1 MRCSIGSFKS
11 IALSVDSNICGTK
24 MSTAAALFSD
34 YRGPASAG
42 TSQPGPRQATMIGS
56 SSIFLWAVWPSLAV
70 FASPTPTFQ
79 TLAMGMTV
87 GFFCLAVLRLLRG
100 EKLVDMIPRSYG
112 LLIAGVIGVLGTNA
126 FNFIAITR
134 ISPAQASVI
143 AYLWPM
149 MAIVLAGVLGLRRLQ
164 IRHAVA
170 VLLGFAGAALVI
182 DPFGQTTFDVI
193 GIGCALLAGLSWAG
207 YTTYRMIDDRGP
219 SDAVGIYSLVAA
231 IACLIAHIQFE
242 QTYTMSAVQIV
253 AVMGLGVAPM
263 GLANAVWDYGV
274 SRGDARTLS
283 ILAYGTPLVAT
294 LLLVVLG
301 LAPMT
306 PLLLIGAVLIVG
318 GAAIGTWPGRGS

>member
-1 MRCSIGSFKS
+1 MFV
-11 IALSVDSNICGTK
+11 AVT
-24 MSTAAALFSD
+24 LFSD
-34 YRGPASAG
+34 HRRPASAG
-42 TSQPGPRQATMIGS
+42 AGQPGPRQATVVGS

-79 TLAMGMTV
+79 TLSIGMAV
-87 GFFCLAVLRLLRG
+87 GFLCLAALRLLRG
-100 EKLVDMIPRSYG
+100 EKLADMVPRSFG
-112 LLIAGVIGVLGTNA
+112 LLIAGVIGILGTNA

-149 MAIVLAGVLGLRRLQ
+149 MAIILAGTLGLRRLQ
-164 IRHAVA
+164 LRHAIA
-170 VLLGFAGAALVI
+170 VILGFAGVTLVI

-207 YTTYRMIDDRGP
+207 YTTYRMIDGRGP
-219 SDAVGIYSLVAA
+219 SDAVGIYSLIAA
-231 IACLIAHIQFE
+231 IICLIAHTQLE
-242 QTYTMSAVQIV
+242 QTYAMSTVQIV
-253 AVMGLGVAPM
+253 AVIGLGVAPM
-263 GLANAVWDYGV
+263 GLANAVWDFGV

-301 LAPMT
+301 LAAVT
-306 PLLLIGAVLIVG
+306 PLLLVGAALIIV
-318 GAAIGTWPGRGS
+318 GAAIGTWPGRSD